1 MSDSL
6 ASPANRFP
14 DPARLAPAE
23 REALL
28 IKCWMSHDARWF
40 MAAAQTCGM
49 AVTNRINQAAAR
61 ETGKVE
67 ATRVARA
74 LQWPP
79 VKTAD
84 DFLAAQ
90 AALIGFLGP
99 DLLDY
104 VITARDGDTFE
115 IEVRRCFAYD
125 NVVRAGVADQ
135 YECGIFARV
144 EGWLDGLGA
153 EHRIDPALGPCLMA
167 SGRACR
173 HTIGIGSKP
182 KSQVPN
188 PT

>member
-1 MSDSL
+1 MLMNDTPSPHSD
-6 ASPANRFP
+6 AFP
-14 DPARLAPAE
+14 GPARLAPAE

-61 ETGKVE
+61 EAGKVE
-67 ATRVARA
+67 AMRVARA

-79 VKTAD
+79 VKTATD
-84 DFLAAQ
+84 CLAAQ
-90 AALIGFLGP
+90 AALIEFLGP
-99 DLLDY
+99 DLMDY
-104 VITARDGDTFE
+104 AVTSAEGDSLE

-144 EGWLDGLGA
+144 DGWLDGLGV
-153 EHRIDPALGPCLMA
+153 EHRMEPAPGPCLMA
-167 SGRACR
+167 SGQACR
-173 HTIGIGSKP
+173 HTIRVCANP
-182 KSQVPN
+182 KS
-188 PT
+188 